1 MPELLP
7 LGLDELLTTT
17 RAIRK
22 RLDFSRP
29 IDRKIIDECL
39 EIAVQAPTPS
49 NLQNWHFVVVT
60 EPNKKKALAD
70 LYRRG
75 RELYLSL
82 PSSEPGMTYGEW
94 AVSAP
99 ARQKVEESA
108 RYLNQRFEEAP
119 VLFIPC
125 ITGRT
130 DTPLN
135 PDDTVPPILTQS
147 AQWGSIAPA
156 AWNFMLAAR
165 ARGLG
170 TCWTSL
176 HLYFEREAAEIIGI
190 PYDKVM
196 QICLMPV
203 AYTIGVDF
211 KAAPRV
217 PMTEV
222 VHWNTW

>member
-1 MPELLP
+1 MSEHLP

-17 RAIRK
+17 RAVRR

-29 IDRKIIDECL
+29 IDRKVIDECL

-60 EPNKKKALAD
+60 ELEKKKALAD

-82 PSSEPGMTYGEW
+82 PSAEPGMTYREW
-94 AVSAP
+94 AVSTP
-99 ARQKVEESA
+99 ARQKVEQSA
-108 RYLNQRFEEAP
+108 LYLNKHFEEAP

-125 ITGRT
+125 VTGRT
-130 DTPLN
+130 DSPAK
-135 PDDTVPPILTQS
+135 PKDTVPSVLTQS

-190 PYDKVM
+190 PYDEVM
-196 QICLMPV
+196 QISLIPV
-203 AYTIGVDF
+203 AYTLGVDF
-211 KAAPRV
+211 KAAPRA
-217 PMTEV
+217 PMTEI
-222 VHWNTW
+222 VHWDTW

>member
-1 MPELLP
+1 VSEHLP

-17 RAIRK
+17 RAVRR

-29 IDRKIIDECL
+29 IDRKVIDECL

-60 EPNKKKALAD
+60 ELEKKKALAD

-82 PSSEPGMTYGEW
+82 PSAEPGMTYREW
-94 AVSAP
+94 AVSTP
-99 ARQKVEESA
+99 ARQKVEQSA
-108 RYLNQRFEEAP
+108 LYLNKHFEEAP

-125 ITGRT
+125 VTGRT
-130 DTPLN
+130 DSPAN
-135 PDDTVPPILTQS
+135 PKDTVPSVLIQS

-190 PYDKVM
+190 PYDEVM
-196 QICLMPV
+196 QISLIPV
-203 AYTIGVDF
+203 AYTLGVDF
-211 KAAPRV
+211 KAAPRA
-217 PMTEV
+217 PMTEI
-222 VHWNTW
+222 VHWDTW

>member
-1 MPELLP
+1 MSELLP

-17 RAIRK
+17 RAVRR
-22 RLDFSRP
+22 RLDISRP
-29 IDRKIIDECL
+29 IDRSVIDECL

-49 NLQNWHFVVVT
+49 NLQNWHFVIVT
-60 EPNKKKALAD
+60 DPEKKKALAE

-82 PSSEPGMTYGEW
+82 PSEEPGMTYGEW
-94 AVSAP
+94 AVSTP
-99 ARQKVEESA
+99 ARQKVEDSA
-108 RYLNQRFEEAP
+108 QHLNQHFEDAP

-130 DTPLN
+130 DNLPSA
-135 PDDTVPPILTQS
+135 DDSVPSVLIQS
-147 AQWGSIAPA
+147 ALWGSIAPA
-156 AWNFMLAAR
+156 TWSFMLAAR

-190 PYDKVM
+190 PYDEVM
-196 QICLMPV
+196 QIGMMPV
-203 AYTIGVDF
+203 AYTLGVDF
-211 KAAPRV
+211 KAAPRA

-222 VHWNTW
+222 VHWDTW